1 MHERSIVSDPDLPP
15 DVLDALSRGQKI
27 EAIKRLRES
36 LNLDLKSAKEIIER
50 YERTHVVPKHESV
63 RGMITED
70 RTNTRL
76 LWIAVVIAIAAAVYF
91 FYFK

>member
-1 MHERSIVSDPDLPP
+1 MHKHSIVSDPDLPP
-15 DVLDALSRGQKI
+15 GVLDALRRGQKI

-50 YERTHVVPKHESV
+50 YERTHAVPKHESV

-70 RTNTRL
+70 RTNSRL
-76 LWIAVVIAIAAAVYF
+76 LWIAVVIAVAAAVYF

>member
-1 MHERSIVSDPDLPP
+1 MHKHSIVSDPDLPP
-15 DVLDALSRGQKI
+15 HVLDALRRGQKI

-50 YERTHVVPKHESV
+50 YERTHAVPKHESV

-70 RTNTRL
+70 RTNSRL
-76 LWIAVVIAIAAAVYF
+76 LWIAVVIAVAAAIYF